1 MKRIVKN
8 GMETD
13 ALEHST
19 KGYFK
24 WGAGRRK
31 AIKRSHNR
39 RERKMLNNYKEIY
52 FGEQDV

>member
-1 MKRIVKN
+1 MKRIFKN

-39 RERKMLNNYKEIY
+39 RERRELNKEINL
-52 FGEQDV
+52 GLEE

>member
-1 MKRIVKN
+1 MKRIFKT
-8 GMETD
+8 GFEIS

-24 WGAGRRK
+24 WSAGRRK

-39 RERKMLNNYKEIY
+39 RERRELNDPKEIY
-52 FGEQDV
+52 LGWEE

>member
-1 MKRIVKN
+1 MKCIFKN

-13 ALEHST
+13 ALERST

-39 RERKMLNNYKEIY
+39 RERRELNDPKEIY
-52 FGEQDV
+52 LVWDE